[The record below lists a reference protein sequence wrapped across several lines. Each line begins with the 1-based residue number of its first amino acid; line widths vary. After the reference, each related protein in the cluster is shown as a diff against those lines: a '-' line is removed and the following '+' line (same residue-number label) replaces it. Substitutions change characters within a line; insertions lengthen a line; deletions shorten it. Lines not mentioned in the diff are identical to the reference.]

1 MKFLLLF
8 EVFLCGCV
16 CVYIYIYIFFFFFSL
31 LSLYV
36 VEEMQHF
43 RV

>member
-16 CVYIYIYIFFFFFSL
+16 CVYIYIYIFFFFFAKL
-31 LSLYV
+31 V
-36 VEEMQHF
+36 CC
-43 RV
+43 

>member
-16 CVYIYIYIFFFFFSL
+16 CVYIYIYIFFFFSL
-31 LSLYV
+31 LSLCV

>member
-16 CVYIYIYIFFFFFSL
+16 CVYIYIYIFFFFFFAKL
-31 LSLYV
+31 V
-36 VEEMQHF
+36 CC
-43 RV
+43 

>member
-16 CVYIYIYIFFFFFSL
+16 CVYIYIYIFFFSL

>member
-16 CVYIYIYIFFFFFSL
+16 CVYIYIFFFFFAKL
-31 LSLYV
+31 V
-36 VEEMQHF
+36 CC
-43 RV
+43 

>member
-16 CVYIYIYIFFFFFSL
+16 CVYIYIYFFFFAKL
-31 LSLYV
+31 V
-36 VEEMQHF
+36 CC
-43 RV
+43 

>member
-16 CVYIYIYIFFFFFSL
+16 CVYIYIFFFSL